1 MTDSFATRLQEHLL
15 AGSPA
20 IYIQSAEESR
30 VDQLL
35 EDLKRATGLKRT
47 HEWNLGHG
55 WINPDNK
62 HPISN
67 LDATRTELEHA
78 LPSLLDADLE
88 QSLIVI
94 KGARQ
99 ALEHNTLAI
108 ARLKQLLN
116 RIERHHSGECSV
128 ILVSEAVFIPAP
140 LEAQITLL
148 PLPLPDRE
156 EIKQLLAKAQDSGQ
170 LQIPE
175 PLSDL
180 AISGLSGLTAS
191 EIGHLLKMVA
201 RKHPTL
207 SSEALKVILRE
218 KEQIIAKSGVLEM
231 VHVDAELGDIG
242 GLEQLKVWLQQRSNI
257 IRRWDEASA
266 RGVKPPKG
274 ILIAGMPG
282 CGKSLTAK
290 VAASLFQLPL
300 LRLDIGSLLGK
311 YVGESEHNMR
321 RALSMAETVSPC
333 ILWIDELEKA
343 FVGMGGGNASEVTS
357 RLLGFFLTWMQ
368 EKTGTVF
375 VIATANDI
383 SALPPELLRKGRF
396 DEIFYVGFPN
406 TVEREQILKIHLAKS
421 DQKVLDLDQQKLVQ
435 LCLDYSG
442 ADIENAVNEA
452 LTNAFIAN
460 EPLSQKWLESAIQAT
475 IPLRETLRDQ
485 VGKYEELFEKLKLR
499 PASSYQGLSVAQ
511 MIKMAAD
518 PNQIKREEV
527 ARHPE
532 CPQDQ
537 LEKLAN
543 DSQHSVIKA
552 VYQNPRCP
560 EHLLSKRIN
569 IGKQAAQFDA
579 ELLELA
585 CLNGN
590 APEDLIKRQIT
601 EGHITDEN
609 LSNIATQ
616 TKCIPLLQALSGS
629 SELDIRC
636 KVASNKSLPELSQLT
651 LAKDK
656 NVDVRRELAANP
668 FLSEAVQL
676 RLALDQSHS
685 VVAALV
691 VNPAL
696 NSATKSKLMI
706 EGDSK
711 VKEAFAK
718 HPKLT
723 KQEQL
728 WLMKNAESSV
738 KLALAAHPELAQ
750 TIQERLAKDSDPSI
764 RIQLARNA
772 DLSLETQKILA
783 NDSSNN
789 VKIALSENPRLKLH
803 QDKIRTLKKLA
814 MEMRHMIEVN
824 PNAFGSAISS
834 SWFGRK

>member
-1 MTDSFATRLQEHLL
+1 MTDSFATRLQAHVL

-55 WINPDNK
+55 WVNPDNK
-62 HPISN
+62 YPIGS
-67 LDATRTELEHA
+67 LDVTRTELEHA
-78 LPSLLDADLE
+78 LLSLLDADLE

-99 ALEHNTLAI
+99 ALEHNNLAI

-128 ILVSEAVFIPAP
+128 ILIAEAVFIPAQ

-148 PLPLPDRE
+148 PLPLPNRE
-156 EIKQLLAKAQDSGQ
+156 EIKQLLANVQDRGQ

-175 PLSDL
+175 SLSDL

-191 EIGHLLKMVA
+191 EIGHLLKMVG
-201 RKHPTL
+201 RKYQTL
-207 SSEALKVILRE
+207 SSDALKVILRE

-231 VHVDAELGDIG
+231 VHVDAKLGDIG

-257 IRRWDEASA
+257 IRRWDEACA

-421 DQKVLDLDQQKLVQ
+421 NQPLPDLDQQKLVQ

-452 LTNAFIAN
+452 LTNAFIAE

-499 PASSYQGLSVAQ
+499 PASNYQGLSVAQ

-560 EHLLSKRIN
+560 ESLLSKRIN
-569 IGKQAAQFDA
+569 IGKQAPQFDA

-590 APEDLIKRQIT
+590 APEDLIQLKIA
-601 EGHITDEN
+601 EGHIAKELMLKIAAQAKGTLLLRELASHTD
-609 LSNIATQ
+609 LA
-616 TKCIPLLQALSGS
+616 
-629 SELDIRC
+629 IRR
-636 KVASNKSLPELSQLT
+636 KVAANPLAPEAIQLQ
-651 LAKDK
+651 LAQDKD
-656 NVDVRRELAANP
+656 VDVRRDLAANP
-668 FLSEAVQL
+668 NLSEVVQL
-676 RLALDQSHS
+676 QLAVDHNHL
-685 VVAALV
+685 VAAVLV
-691 VNPAL
+691 VNPSLSDAAKTRL
-696 NSATKSKLMI
+696 LA
-706 EGDSK
+706 EGHSK
-711 VKEAFAK
+711 VKEAFARRSDV
-718 HPKLT
+718 T
-723 KQEQL
+723 EQEQL
-728 WLMKNAESSV
+728 LLLEKAESEARISLAANPQLAATV
-738 KLALAAHPELAQ
+738 QLKLATDSDVNVRQQLAQ
-750 TIQERLAKDSDPSI
+750 NPDLSLEVQELLAKDS
-764 RIQLARNA
+764 
-772 DLSLETQKILA
+772 
-783 NDSSNN
+783 SNH
-789 VKIALSENPRLKLH
+789 VKIALSKNPGLLL
-803 QDKIRTLKKLA
+803 DKDKRMALKKLA

-824 PNAFGSAISS
+824 PNALGSG
-834 SWFGRK
+834 WFGRK